1 MKVRAAW
8 RAGGRALCL
17 AAAIAIGASRAAG
30 AAEVRVLSGPG
41 AATTV
46 TIGTVPT
53 VRIEDRTPG
62 AKPSTATTGPASSGE
77 TFTEE
82 LTVFLGGFAISRS
95 ASIEVDDP
103 VVSAVRLFPE
113 ADGTTATIFVRQPVT
128 YSVSRASPL
137 GEVRIELHG
146 KTRPLTVTLS
156 GTRQQPRAVP
166 PKPTG
171 ERETAVDAESLSY
184 DQATNTLIA
193 HGGVMVRREDTTLT
207 ADEVVYDRTNGI
219 VEARGHVV
227 LTEPQ
232 ATVHGDFA
240 HLDLE
245 DETGWIEN
253 TDATLEVSRYQ
264 VQADRIDK
272 EGGPQYSIARGI
284 FTTCECGGL
293 EKPSWSI
300 AGRTT
305 DVNVQGT
312 GRVHDMTFRVKDIP
326 VLYFPYM
333 IFPANNQR
341 QTGLLIPRVGYSNR
355 RGFQYE
361 QPFFWAINKS
371 MDATFAVDVETEARI
386 GGTAEFRYILSR
398 LAHGAFTAGYWNE
411 SIRGR
416 PLGIR
421 AANGEPADIPEN
433 RFAIA
438 GHHVSPFY
446 GKSKLY
452 LDMLAVSDDF
462 LLKEINTFAFSTR
475 DDLALRS
482 TRYTTSK
489 AGIYKGWGEGFAN
502 GETAYYQD
510 LIDPQEV
517 ALQKLPRIDAEH
529 SAGFLG
535 DHVVARVGGQA
546 IDYQREDGFGG
557 LRGDLAP
564 DLFLPFHLGRVLNG
578 SVTGQL
584 RETAYHLTDDNQVAF
599 SDPDAGSGL
608 VGAVLAPSQLH
619 DGRTGAPLFPRLDD
633 NQTRELATVNGRLGT
648 EIARVFGFH
657 HLGFDK
663 LRHTIEPEVQY
674 LFVPQVSNLVRD
686 QVRVRQS
693 GNQLFTG
700 CSENPLDPNHCNET
714 LLTSGY
720 LFDERDAINRRN
732 FVSYGLTSRLLARAA
747 PAAAPPPPP
756 AEGEA
761 PEHPAEGAPR
771 VDPDTIAQGLSVDA
785 IPAFVGPP
793 PPPDLKGAVQT
804 PPRELA
810 RASILHGYD
819 ISRTLVGNSHQSDI
833 DLGIRLTPLD
843 YLGISYN
850 TTVSAEQAKL
860 RGMSVGVFGREPSW
874 TPERIVG
881 NYQSP
886 TTVGISY
893 RFIDQNVNRDVGPG
907 SDAFALQRTEG
918 VNEVDGSVYVRL
930 GKYIGFNF
938 LSRFSFNDAALV
950 DKNGAVI
957 TDKNGAPEVIGAHF
971 LERDYLVRLI
981 SRCNCWVI
989 EAGVADKFNPDER
1002 LFRVQFTLVGLGQFG
1017 QSPLNRNYVGLTPL
1031 NQLGYRRPG
1040 IGPGTGGIF

>member
-8 RAGGRALCL
+8 RAGGRALCF
-17 AAAIAIGASRAAG
+17 AAALAIGASHAAD

-46 TIGTVPT
+46 TVDTVPS

-62 AKPSTATTGPASSGE
+62 AKPSTAAAGPASSGE

-82 LTVFLGGFAISRS
+82 LTIFFGGFAISRP
-95 ASIEVDDP
+95 ASIEVSDP

-137 GEVRIELHG
+137 GEVHIELHG
-146 KTRPLTVTLS
+146 KMRPLTVTLT
-156 GTRQQPRAVP
+156 GPRQQPRAVP

-171 ERETAVDAESLSY
+171 ERETAVDAETLSY

-193 HGGVMVRREDTTLT
+193 RGNVTVRREDTTLT

-219 VEARGHVV
+219 VEAHGHVV

-264 VQADRIDK
+264 VRADRIDK
-272 EGGPQYSIARGI
+272 EGGPKYSIARGV

-300 AGRTT
+300 SGRTT
-305 DVNVQGT
+305 DVDVQGT
-312 GRVHDMTFRVKDIP
+312 GHVHDMTFRVKDVP

-341 QTGLLIPRVGYSNR
+341 QTGLLIPRIGYSNR

-386 GGTAEFRYILSR
+386 GGTAEFRYMLSR

-416 PLGIR
+416 TTGIR
-421 AANGEPADIPEN
+421 GPHGEPADIPED
-433 RFAIA
+433 RFAIS

-446 GKSKLY
+446 GHSKLY

-462 LLKEINTFAFSTR
+462 LLKEINTFAFSSR
-475 DDLALRS
+475 DDLGLRS
-482 TRYTTSK
+482 TRFTTSK

-502 GETAYYQD
+502 AETAYYQD
-510 LIDPQEV
+510 LIDPQDV

-535 DHVVARVGGQA
+535 DHVVARVAGQA
-546 IDYQREDGFGG
+546 IDYQRDDGFAG

-564 DLFLPFHLGRVLNG
+564 DLFLPFHLGRLLNG

-584 RETAYHLTDDNQVAF
+584 RETAYHLTDGGQVAF
-599 SDPDAGSGL
+599 AAPDANSGL
-608 VGAVLAPSQLH
+608 IGDVLEPSQLR
-619 DGRTGAPLFPRLDD
+619 DGRTGAQLFPRLDD

-674 LFVPQVSNLVRD
+674 LFVPEVTNLVRD
-686 QVRVRQS
+686 QVRVRRV
-693 GNQLFTG
+693 GNQVFTG
-700 CSENPLDPNHCNET
+700 CSENPLDPSHCNET

-732 FVSYGLTSRLLARAA
+732 FVSYGLTTRLFARAA
-747 PAAAPPPPP
+747 TPAAAPPPVEGETPEPP
-756 AEGEA
+756 AEGE
-761 PEHPAEGAPR
+761 PR
-771 VDPDTIAQGLSVDA
+771 VDPNIIAQGLSVDA

-793 PPPDLKGAVQT
+793 PPPAAKGAVQT
-804 PPRELA
+804 PPRELM

-819 ISRTLVGNSHQSDI
+819 VSRTLVGTSHLSDI

-843 YLGISYN
+843 YLGLSYN
-850 TTVSAEQAKL
+850 TTVSAEQSKL
-860 RGMSVGVFGREPSW
+860 RGMSIGIFGREPSW

-886 TTVGISY
+886 TTIGVSY
-893 RFIDQNVNRDVGPG
+893 RFIDQNVNRDLGSG
-907 SDAFALQRTEG
+907 SDAFALQQTGG

-938 LSRFSFNDAALV
+938 LSRFSFNDAVVV
-950 DKNGAVI
+950 DSKGNVV
-957 TDKNGAPEVIGAHF
+957 TDKSGAPELTGSHF
-971 LERDYLVRLI
+971 LERDYLVRII

-989 EAGVADKFNPDER
+989 DAGVADRFNPDER

-1017 QSPLNRNYVGLTPL
+1017 QSPINRQYLGLTGL

-1040 IGPGTGGIF
+1040 IGPGAGGIF

>member
-8 RAGGRALCL
+8 RAGRRAVCL
-17 AAAIAIGASRAAG
+17 AATLAIAASRVAG

-46 TIGTVPT
+46 TIDTVPT

-62 AKPSTATTGPASSGE
+62 AKPSAATGPASSGE

-82 LTVFLGGFAISRS
+82 VTVFFGGFAISRP

-113 ADGTTATIFVRQPVT
+113 ADGTTATVFVRQPVT
-128 YSVSRASPL
+128 YSVSRASPI
-137 GEVRIELHG
+137 GEVRVELHG
-146 KTRPLTVTLS
+146 KARPLTVTPT
-156 GTRQQPRAVP
+156 GPGGRARATL

-171 ERETAVDAESLSY
+171 EREVAVDAESLSY

-264 VQADRIDK
+264 VRADRIDK
-272 EGGPQYSIARGI
+272 EGGPQYSIARGV

-305 DVNVQGT
+305 DVNTQGS
-312 GRVHDMTFRVKDIP
+312 GHVHDMTFRVKDVP

-341 QTGLLIPRVGYSNR
+341 QTGFLIPRIGYSNR

-386 GGTAEFRYILSR
+386 GGIAEFRYMLSR
-398 LAHGAFTAGYWNE
+398 IAHGAFTGAYYNE

-416 PLGIR
+416 TLGIR
-421 AANGEPADIPEN
+421 GPHGEPADIPEN

-446 GKSKLY
+446 WKSKFY

-462 LLKEINTFAFSTR
+462 FLKEINTFASSTR
-475 DDLALRS
+475 SDLAIRS
-482 TRYTTSK
+482 TRFTTSRT
-489 AGIYKGWGEGFAN
+489 GLYKGWGEGYAN
-502 GETAYYQD
+502 AEAAYYQD
-510 LIDPQEV
+510 LIDPQDV
-517 ALQKLPRIDAEH
+517 ALHKLPRIEAEH
-529 SAGFLG
+529 SASFLG
-535 DHVVARVGGQA
+535 DHAVAHVAGQT
-546 IDYQREDGFGG
+546 IDYQRDDGFAG

-564 DLFLPFHLGRVLNG
+564 DLFLPFHLGRILNG

-584 RETAYHLTDDNQVAF
+584 RETAYHLTDNNQVAF
-599 SDPDAGSGL
+599 AEPDTNSGL
-608 VGAVLAPSQLH
+608 VGEVLEPSQLH
-619 DGRTGAPLFPRLDD
+619 DARTGASLFPRLDD

-648 EIARVFGFH
+648 EIARVFGFQ

-674 LFVPQVSNLVRD
+674 LFVPQVANLVRD
-686 QVRVRQS
+686 QVRIRRV
-693 GNQLFTG
+693 GNQIFTG

-732 FVSYGLTSRLLARAA
+732 FFSYGITSRLLARAA
-747 PAAAPPPPP
+747 TPAAPPPPP
-756 AEGEA
+756 ETEKPEPPAEGE
-761 PEHPAEGAPR
+761 PR
-771 VDPDTIAQGLSVDA
+771 VDPDTLAQGLSAAA

-793 PPPDLKGAVQT
+793 PPPALPGTVQT

-819 ISRTLVGNSHQSDI
+819 VSRTLVGKSHQSDI
-833 DLGIRLTPLD
+833 DLGLRLTPLD
-843 YLGISYN
+843 YLGIAYN
-850 TTVSAEQAKL
+850 TTVSAEQSKL
-860 RGMSVGVFGREPSW
+860 RGMSVGIFGREPSW
-874 TPERIVG
+874 TPERLVG
-881 NYQSP
+881 NFQSP
-886 TTVGISY
+886 TTVGVSY
-893 RFIDQNVNRDVGPG
+893 RFIDQNVNRDLGPG
-907 SDAFALQRTEG
+907 SDAFALQQTGG
-918 VNEVDGSVYVRL
+918 VNEVDGSVYLRL
-930 GKYIGFNF
+930 GKFIGFTF
-938 LSRFSFNDAALV
+938 LSRFSFNDAAVV
-950 DKNGAVI
+950 DSKGVVV
-957 TDKNGAPEVIGAHF
+957 TDKSGAPELTGPHF
-971 LERDYLVRLI
+971 LERDYLVRII
-981 SRCNCWVI
+981 SRCNCWVL

-1002 LFRVQFTLVGLGQFG
+1002 LFRVQLTLVGLGQFG
-1017 QSPLNRNYVGLTPL
+1017 QSPVNRNFVGLQPL
-1031 NQLGYRRPG
+1031 NVLGFRRPG
-1040 IGPGTGGIF
+1040 VGPGTGGLF